1 MRELLCTSSLD
12 GRRRTSRARRKE
24 REDVGVVVDT
34 LNELLSKGSSSEEDS
49 EELKDELL
57 EVLVDP
63 WVASEGKE
71 GRIPGELVVSSP
83 LLLES
88 RPP

>member
-1 MRELLCTSSLD
+1 M
-12 GRRRTSRARRKE
+12 
-24 REDVGVVVDT
+24 VDA
-34 LNELLSKGSSSEEDS
+34 LNELLSKVSPSEEDN
-49 EELKDELL
+49 EELKEQLL
-57 EVLVDP
+57 EVLVYP